1 MGVTQG
7 LGWWRRL
14 LKRGEMERHLDAE
27 LRFHFDG
34 LVADNLRAGMSEP
47 EARRSAR
54 LEFGGVEQVKEECR
68 DARGT
73 RWVEDLLRD
82 LRFALRWLRKSPGY
96 SLAVIAILALGIGAN
111 TAIFSVLDGVVLAP
125 LPYREPDRLVV
136 VALYN
141 RTLKY
146 ATDLSYPDFLDWQRD
161 RRSLEQ
167 IAAFTPEGFDITSS
181 ATPEHVAG
189 LNVSSSFFSTL
200 GVKLALGHDF
210 SPSEDRYRG
219 EPVVI
224 ISHRLWQDQFAG
236 NRAALGKS
244 ITMNGVGYTI
254 IGILRPDFRFEDQ
267 QTDVYTP
274 IGQGDPMF
282 RNDRTTHNIL
292 CIARLKP
299 DVSLAQAR
307 ADMNTVQEHI
317 DQLNPATERG
327 LGAYVDPLKHFFLG
341 DVGGTLLLLLGA
353 VGLVLLIACAN
364 VVNLSLARS
373 AVRTREFAV
382 RLALGASRGQVVRL
396 LVTESVVLSLI
407 GGALGLAVAGW
418 GLKAMLAAAP
428 GSLPRIENIG
438 VNVSVLFFTLGVSM
452 AVGIVFGVLPA
463 LKTSGTDLQAGL
475 KEGGRGSA
483 GRHRRAQNVLVVA
496 QIALTL
502 VLLTG
507 GSLLFRTI
515 DNLWAVNPGFDAQN
529 VITFQ
534 VGLSPSVIQ
543 TPMGTRIAFLQ
554 LAQRI
559 REIPGVEAADITNMV
574 PLGQQDNSGPFW
586 VGSRQPASMAE
597 IPRAL
602 YYPIGP
608 DFLRTLEIPL
618 LRGRSLARE
627 DNVNSEVVVLID
639 TLLARTY
646 FPDRDPVGQT
656 ITVPHWGAARNIAAR
671 IVGVAGHVEHYGL
684 DGSTGEKP
692 EIYYSFYQLPDET
705 VPLFRNQIWFAMR
718 TPLGASAIFPAI
730 KNAVYG
736 ASSGQPIYNVHTMQ
750 ELVSDSMAS
759 RRLPM
764 ILLSAFAGLALLLAC
779 VGLYGVISYSV
790 AHRVQEIGIR
800 MALGARPGTVRDMV
814 LRQGMRLALI
824 GVAIGIGAALGLTRL
839 LTSLLFGVRPRDPL
853 VFVAVPVVLT
863 AVALL
868 ACYLPARRATRINP
882 LEALR
887 WE

>member
-1 MGVTQG
+1 MS
-7 LGWWRRL
+7 WWRRL
-14 LKRGEMERHLDAE
+14 LKRGEMERNLDAE
-27 LRFHFDG
+27 LRFHFDA
-34 LVADNLRAGMSEP
+34 LVADKLRAGMSEP

-73 RWVEDLLRD
+73 RWIEDVLRD
-82 LRFALRWLRKSPGY
+82 LRFALHWLKKSPGY

-111 TAIFSVLDGVVLAP
+111 TAIFSVLYGAVLAP

-136 VALYN
+136 VALYL
-141 RTLKY
+141 RTFKHAIY
-146 ATDLSYPDFLDWQRD
+146 LSYPDFLDWQRD
-161 RRSLEQ
+161 ARSFEQ
-167 IAAFTPEGFDITSS
+167 IAAFTPPEGFDVTNSG
-181 ATPEHVAG
+181 TPEHVAG
-189 LNVSSSFFSTL
+189 LEVSSNFFSTL
-200 GVKLALGHDF
+200 GEKLALGHDF
-210 SPSEDRYRG
+210 SRAEDRYRG

-236 NRAALGKS
+236 NPTVVGKT

-254 IGILRPDFRFEDQ
+254 SGVLRPDFRFGDRREDI
-267 QTDVYTP
+267 YTP
-274 IGQGDPMF
+274 IGQGDPLF
-282 RNDRTTHNIL
+282 RNDRTTHDIL
-292 CIARLKP
+292 CIARLKS
-299 DVSLAQAR
+299 DVSSAQAR
-307 ADMNTVQEHI
+307 AAMNTVQEHI

-327 LGAYVDPLKHFFLG
+327 LGAYLDSLKHYLVG

-382 RLALGASRGQVVRL
+382 RLALGASRVQVVRL
-396 LVTESVVLSLI
+396 LVTESLVLSLI
-407 GGALGLAVAGW
+407 GGAFGLVVARW
-418 GLKAMLAAAP
+418 GVKAMLTVS

-438 VNVSVLFFTLGVSM
+438 VNVSVLLFTLGVSM
-452 AVGIVFGVLPA
+452 AGGIVFGLLPA
-463 LKTSGTDLQAGL
+463 LKSSDTDLQAGL

-483 GRHRRAQNVLVVA
+483 GGHRRAQNVLVVA

-502 VLLTG
+502 VLLIAG
-507 GSLLFRTI
+507 GLLFRTI
-515 DNLWAVNPGFDAQN
+515 RNLWAVNPGFDTQN

-534 VGLSPSVIQ
+534 VGLSPSVIR
-543 TPMGTRIAFLQ
+543 TPLNTRLAFQQ
-554 LAQRI
+554 LTQRI

-574 PLGQQDNSGPFW
+574 PLGQNDNSGPFW

-608 DFLRTLEIPL
+608 DFLRTMEIPL
-618 LRGRSLARE
+618 LRGRFLTRE

-639 TLLARTY
+639 SLLARTY

-656 ITVPHWGAARNIAAR
+656 ITVPAWGAVRNIAAR

-705 VPLFRNQIWFAMR
+705 VPLFRNQIWLAVR
-718 TPLGASAIFPAI
+718 TPLGASTIMPAV

-736 ASSGQPIYNVHTMQ
+736 ADSGQPIYNVHTME

-779 VGLYGVISYSV
+779 VGLYSVISYSV
-790 AHRVQEIGIR
+790 AQRVQEIGIR
-800 MALGARPGTVRDMV
+800 MALGAQPGALRNMV

-824 GVAIGIGAALGLTRL
+824 GITVGIGGALGLTRL
-839 LTSLLFGVRPRDPL
+839 LASLLFGVQPRDPL
-853 VFVAVPVVLT
+853 VFIAVPVLLP

>member
-1 MGVTQG
+1 MTQS
-7 LGWWRRL
+7 LSWWRRL
-14 LKRGEMERHLDAE
+14 VKHGEMERHLDAE

-73 RWVEDLLRD
+73 RWIEDLLRD

-111 TAIFSVLDGVVLAP
+111 TAIFSVLNGVVLSP
-125 LPYREPDRLVV
+125 LAYREPDRLVV
-136 VALYN
+136 VALYL
-141 RTLKY
+141 RTFKHAIY
-146 ATDLSYPDFLDWQRD
+146 LSYPDFIDWQRD
-161 RRSLEQ
+161 ARSFEQ
-167 IAAFTPEGFDITSS
+167 IAAFTPPEGFDVTSS
-181 ATPEHVAG
+181 GALEHVAG
-189 LNVSSSFFSTL
+189 LDVSSNFFSTL
-200 GVKLALGHDF
+200 GEKLALGHDF
-210 SPSEDRYRG
+210 SPGEDRYHG

-224 ISHRLWQDQFAG
+224 ISHRLWQDQLAG
-236 NRAALGKS
+236 NPAAVGKS
-244 ITMNGVGYTI
+244 ITMNGIGYTI
-254 IGILRPDFRFEDQ
+254 IGILRPDFRFGDQ
-267 QTDVYTP
+267 RADVYTP
-274 IGQGDPMF
+274 VGQGDPMF
-282 RNDRTTHNIL
+282 RNDRTTHDIL

-307 ADMNTVQEHI
+307 AEMNTVQEHI
-317 DQLNPATERG
+317 DQLNPASERG
-327 LGAYVDPLKHFFLG
+327 LGAYVDSLKHYLVG

-382 RLALGASRGQVVRL
+382 RLALGASRAQVVRL
-396 LVTESVVLSLI
+396 LVTESVILSLI
-407 GGALGLAVAGW
+407 GGTLGLVVARW
-418 GLKAMLAAAP
+418 GVNVMLTAAP

-438 VNVSVLFFTLGVSM
+438 VNVSVLFFTLGVSI
-452 AVGIVFGVLPA
+452 AVGIVFGLLPA
-463 LKTSGTDLQAGL
+463 LKSSGTDLQAGL

-483 GRHRRAQNVLVVA
+483 GGHQRAQNVLVVA

-502 VLLTG
+502 VLLIG

-515 DNLWAVNPGFDAQN
+515 HNLWAVNPGFDTQN

-534 VGLSPSVIQ
+534 VGLSSSVIR
-543 TPMGTRIAFLQ
+543 TPLSTRIAFQQ
-554 LAQRI
+554 LTQRI

-574 PLGQQDNSGPFW
+574 PLGQNDNSGPFW
-586 VGSRQPASMAE
+586 VGSHQPASMAE

-602 YYPIGP
+602 YYPTGP
-608 DFLRTLEIPL
+608 DFLRTMEIPL
-618 LRGRSLARE
+618 LRGRFLTRE

-639 TLLARTY
+639 SLLARTY

-656 ITVPHWGAARNIAAR
+656 ITVPRWGAARNISAR

-705 VPLFRNQIWFAMR
+705 VPLFRNQIWLAVR
-718 TPLGASAIFPAI
+718 TPLDVSTVMPAI

-736 ASSGQPIYNVHTMQ
+736 ADSGQPIYNVHTMQ

-790 AHRVQEIGIR
+790 AKRVQEIGIR
-800 MALGARPGTVRDMV
+800 MALGAQPSTVRNMV

-824 GVAIGIGAALGLTRL
+824 GAAIGIGAALGLTRL
-839 LTSLLFGVRPRDPL
+839 LTSLLFGVQPRDPL
-853 VFVAVPVVLT
+853 VFVAVPVLLT

-868 ACYLPARRATRINP
+868 ACYLPARRATRTNP